1 MKNTSLFRRFLS
13 VVLVLA
19 MVGSLLVPAASAET
33 TKAEPTTR
41 ELELIPTDASAL
53 ESLKLGEAEAN
64 DASVP
69 MEDHALTDVVRV
81 SIVLDKASTLDA
93 GFSTE
98 NIANNAAAMAY
109 REGLR
114 ADQAAMTAKIEQAIG
129 GKLNVQWNLTLA
141 ANIISANVTYGKLD
155 AIKAIDGVK
164 EVFVENR
171 YEPQTEVDA
180 DEPNNGSASYMIGSN
195 ITWANGYTGAG
206 SKVAIIDTGADTLHQ
221 SFSGEGLEYAFTQ
234 TAEEKG
240 MTYDEYVASLDL
252 LTAEK
257 IEAVKGEL
265 NANIGSGEA
274 AYRTTKIPYGYNYVD
289 KNVTYVDHDQDTQG
303 EHGSHVSGISTA
315 NRFIKVGEEY
325 KPALEAVGTQGVAPD
340 AQLVVMKVFG
350 KGGGAYD
357 SDYMVAIEDAIV
369 LGCDSANLSL
379 GSGSAG
385 FSFSAGY
392 EAIMNKLID
401 NGMVVAMSA
410 GNSYGWYSTPYD
422 AQMQP
427 YIHMDDVKY
436 DTAGSPGSFTNS
448 LTVASVDNMGQTG
461 MPLVFGDRH
470 VFYSETSGYGNEPIA
485 TIAGQEYEYVL
496 VDGPGVDDN
505 DHVGAEGDQ
514 FMALG
519 SEVLTGKIAMCY
531 RGSSSFFAKANAAVA
546 QGAIGVVIINNQAG
560 VINMNLTGYSYTA
573 PAVSILKADGD
584 AIKADSEAVKDEEGN
599 VLYYKGTMSVADEL
613 EVQVPEVTDT
623 VTVSDFSS
631 YGMPGTLVLKPEILA
646 PGGSIYSVNG
656 LNNEGGGHDQY
667 EVMSGTSMAS
677 PQVAGMAA
685 VMGQY
690 IRENGLCEKTGLT
703 ARQLINSLL
712 MSTAHPVYDSY
723 GEYWPVFRVGAGLGN
738 VADASAAQSYIL
750 MDEDSTMFPD
760 SAKDGKVKAELGD
773 DPDRTGEY
781 SYKFTVNPIEGTKQF
796 TLRTDMFLQDYAGNA
811 GYGYL
816 QYTGTTSIS
825 NVIGY
830 FGISDP
836 GYEVSYVVNGET
848 YENAYRVEADVNGDG
863 ETNEADAQ
871 AILDYVA
878 GELAEDAAFDAEI
891 ADVDG
896 DGKITTYDAHLI
908 LQSAAT
914 PIITANGPTEV
925 TVNIKLTDTAKEVID
940 FFYNATYIQGYTFV
954 DPVADE
960 EGSMDVVHSIPI
972 LAFYGSWTDAS
983 MLDRTS
989 VIDNAY
995 GTGKRPYFKNDNINY
1010 MTVKDANGATVYM
1023 GNPYAIED
1031 KFPVDRLAMNSATT
1045 IQSFTYMPIRN
1056 IATQAFAVTDE
1067 EGKVIYSQAASGQK
1081 FAPYYYVNGGTWQ
1094 NVGVANYNVGKTL
1107 GSTGVK
1113 EGDKVTVGFYALPEY
1128 YGVVNAKNNGEVAT
1142 TGGLDND
1149 GFKSVLESGIV
1160 GDGAGIKYTVTVDDT
1175 APTVIGAMQDLIT
1188 GNIVVKCS
1196 DNNYVAY
1203 VAVTNKSGSKLYFGT
1218 VPEQTAAGE
1227 VLEVPLNIEEALPKE
1242 VTLLVGDYAGNEAAF
1257 KVNLGGSG
1265 ADDNGGLMVGFVT
1278 DQTSA
1283 APGQGNRAWEI
1294 DKDTLTY
1301 NYSDGT
1307 FEGLSVYA
1315 NMDAAVRAAEYAGG
1329 YVFMA
1334 STDGWFYAAELN
1346 ALDEAARVGSF
1357 SETTE
1362 TIYDMA
1368 FNYKDNTM
1376 YVLGTDNMIYTMD
1389 LTTGALTPAYHVTL
1403 PGVSGNYAVANKLA
1417 IDDNGTFYIGN
1428 YGTPNYYAGLSK
1440 FTAPEPV
1447 EEEEPEE
1454 LGELV
1459 YEYGFET
1466 DPAEEGW
1473 TFVDKDGDGKNWDVV
1488 TDSPKEGTNCIKSAS
1503 YENSASYNPD
1513 NWAISCPIDL
1523 SAYDEATFSVW
1534 LKNYMSSYA
1543 ETFALYAGTSADPDE
1558 MTKLGDDVVP
1568 GASWEQVT
1576 ADLSEFAGEATV
1588 YVALRHYNS
1597 YDKFRGYAD
1606 LFGVYGKVIET
1617 EPEEPVVEPVEVE
1630 AERVGDMGVYNY
1642 SNGGAMA
1649 WDHTNHVL
1657 YLVSNYNATQDYDH
1671 YLWVVDT
1678 KTGAATRAN
1687 SVSGSGNTS
1696 TNPSARLYGCVN
1708 GLFIVPGTVAV
1719 VEPTDVAT
1727 DLTVEPTEI
1736 NMFKGQTR
1744 EIKVAVMPWTLTDK
1758 DVTFASDN
1766 ENVATVDDRGTVT
1779 STGIGTATITV
1790 TTVAKAENGEPL
1802 TATVTVNVNEPPAA
1816 ELRGIIWDENGKGQ
1830 ASVFNSNDTE
1840 NWEALAEVG
1849 QLRWGALVGDM
1860 VYGSTD
1866 DTMYGFD
1873 ADTYELE
1880 TYGGIDSMWIPSDA
1894 VELPQDIRD
1903 AFAAMGYNVGP
1914 VLGPNNNGTYLTML
1928 DPEAGK
1934 LLYFDLADTV
1944 FGTDPMAT
1952 IAYAGRG
1959 IYDDGESTDD
1969 NAPEFYV
1976 MTESG
1981 KLYIFTMNHSGSVMW
1996 ELVGE
2001 TGLDLTGV
2009 SDASNSVWA
2018 SSVYD
2023 AENEFLYVSHYDGV
2037 DDFAHLYAIDVNDT
2051 SRVGETGNFNTNVWP
2066 VTGLYEY
2073 TPATDLCLK
2082 VNPTD
2087 VVLFE
2092 GDTAEVKI
2100 KVKLGE
2106 TNEYTAEVA
2115 DPSIITFEDGVITG
2129 LKEGETTITVTT
2141 VDTNEAGE
2149 HLTETVNV
2157 KVKGLKSI
2165 EAFVTAQVTDE
2176 RGTRFTKI
2184 SLADATASR
2193 NGVEAPG
2200 DLTSGGR
2207 GGDVYLAGMGTN
2219 FSILDAETFQVT
2231 DTWNGVDAL
2240 YSQYPALDVANFPMF
2255 TDDAGVVDNHKF
2267 LFTTN
2272 VGWLVMPDYSGWNLS
2287 SFMSDMAGVCFA
2299 GTETMDDGTVLY
2311 IYYILGADGTLY
2323 NIGIDFVGGRRT
2335 DPQAILDTGIVLGN
2349 QSDASMAYITTVG
2362 LTGEGGV
2369 ELGDQGILIA
2379 DNGTKKLWY
2388 LDFTAEDMD
2397 DVVCLIGTL
2406 EAENVSGLVGTFDS
2420 MASFGEIEEPE
2431 PEPEPE
2437 PDPNAIASWSFET
2450 DPEADGWTFNGTES
2464 VNWYWSTNNPGN
2476 YDYSTHANDGTH
2488 FIMSA
2493 SFIDNVGAFQADN
2506 WAISPAVAVPA
2517 EGAKLSFYATNANAE
2532 YPEPVDVYVG
2542 TSTDTQEMTLLSNL
2556 NPTTGYD
2563 DDWTAYEFDLS
2574 DYAGQT
2580 VYIAFHDSNYDGYE
2594 FWLDTVK
2601 VISLA
2606 DEGDSAEVPAK
2617 EYQAVTPAFLKADLQ
2632 LGTARMDSAIT
2643 SNVEMQKLGEP
2654 TNAVVGGTNAA
2665 KAGLSVEPLK
2675 LPVDETSVSNGNVE
2689 IKLSEDVAVT
2699 NGLIK
2704 VTYDADKLTY
2714 VDTVSGVSLKSIHHE
2729 IYEPADGEEPALK
2742 TGVIVFAYASA
2753 DEIAAENVL
2762 ATLKFTYEDA
2772 DINTTVVVTT
2782 VERNDDVAVD
2792 EDPLV
2797 IEIGEDK
2804 IYNLVHELKDG
2815 DEVVIVNSGFNK
2827 ALSTDV
2833 ASEKY
2838 LAGKDVVP
2846 TDNKI
2851 VNPDADTVWTVRI
2864 TEEGVKFEDAEGN
2877 TLTATLDESNKTGLG
2892 LGEDHNLWILEATD
2906 ADATYY
2912 VKSADVTYSN
2922 KAQYLEYYSSK
2933 DYFSIYGLQT
2943 GKENMYTIQFYANRE
2958 DEHDCKISHFV
2969 DLEEY
2974 PYGTPEHEAIEWAYT
2989 HGYAK
2994 GMDETHFSPAT
3005 IVTRAQAM
3013 TFLYAV
3019 NGKPTDFEMPTETF
3033 SDVSESDWF
3042 YKYVMWGLSMGLTKG
3057 FPDGTFGP
3065 DLEVTRA
3072 QMLQFFYA
3080 AEGKPEVTAEN
3091 PYTDVPDDAWYKK
3104 AAIWAYEN
3112 GLEKGEDGVFAESTP
3127 CPRVT
3132 VVLYLYRYY
3141 TGNGRIE

>member
-41 ELELIPTDASAL
+41 ELELIPTDASAM

-180 DEPNNGSASYMIGSN
+180 DEPNNGAASYMIGSN

-206 SKVAIIDTGADTLHQ
+206 SKVAVIDTGADTLHQ
-221 SFSGEGLEYAFTQ
+221 SFSGEGLEHAFTQ

-240 MTYDEYVASLDL
+240 MSYDEYVASLDL

-265 NANIGSGEA
+265 NANIGSGAA

-289 KNVTYVDHDQDTQG
+289 NDVTYVDHDQDTQG

-379 GSGSAG
+379 GSSSAG
-385 FSFSAGY
+385 FGFSGVY
-392 EAIMNKLID
+392 ETVMNKLID
-401 NGMVVAMSA
+401 NGMVVAISA
-410 GNSYGWYSTPYD
+410 GNSYSWYNTPYD
-422 AQMQP
+422 AQMYP
-427 YIHMDDVKY
+427 YIYMDDVKY
-436 DTAGSPGSFTNS
+436 DTAGSPGSFTNA

-461 MPLVFGDRH
+461 MPLLFGDRH
-470 VFYSETSGYGNEPIA
+470 VFYAESSGYGNEPIS
-485 TIAGQEYEYVL
+485 TLAGQELEYVL

-505 DHVGAEGDQ
+505 DHIGAEGDQ
-514 FMALG
+514 FLALG

-546 QGAIGVVIINNQAG
+546 QGAIGVIIINNQAG

-584 AIKADSEAVKDEEGN
+584 AIKADSEAVMDEEGN

-623 VTVSDFSS
+623 VTVSSFSS

-646 PGGSIYSVNG
+646 PGGNIYSVNG
-656 LNNEGGGHDQY
+656 YNQLPASQGGGFSGGHDQY
-667 EVMSGTSMAS
+667 ELMSGTSMAS

-685 VMGQY
+685 IMGQY
-690 IRENGLCEKTGLT
+690 IRETGLCEKTGLT

-712 MSTAHPVYDSY
+712 MSTAHPVYDSN

-750 MDEDSTMFPD
+750 MDEGSTMFPD

-781 SYKFTVNPIEGTKQF
+781 SYKFTVNPMEGTKQF
-796 TLRTDMFLQDYAGNA
+796 TLRTDMFLQDYAGPA
-811 GYGYL
+811 DYGML
-816 QYTGTTSIS
+816 QDTATASIS
-825 NVIGY
+825 KVIGY

-863 ETNEADAQ
+863 ETDEADAQ
-871 AILDYVA
+871 AILDHVA
-878 GELAEDAAFDAEI
+878 GELAADAAFDAEI

-940 FFYNATYIQGYTFV
+940 YLYNAAYIQGYTYV

-960 EGSMDVVHSIPI
+960 EGCMDVVHSIPI
-972 LAFYGSWTDAS
+972 FAFYGSWTDAS

-995 GTGKRPYFKNDNINY
+995 ETGKRPYFKNNNINY
-1010 MTVKDANGATVYM
+1010 MTVKDAGGDTVYM

-1031 KFPVDRLAMNSATT
+1031 KFPIDRLAMNSATT

-1056 IATQAFAVTDE
+1056 IATQGFAVTDE
-1067 EGKVIYSQAASGQK
+1067 GGKVLYSQAASGQK

-1094 NVGVANYNVGKTL
+1094 NVSIANYNVAKTL

-1128 YGVVNAKNNGEVAT
+1128 YGVVNAKNNGKVAI
-1142 TGGLDND
+1142 TGGLDNA

-1160 GDGAGIKYTVTVDDT
+1160 GDGAAIKYTVTVDDT

-1227 VLEVPLNIEEALPKE
+1227 ELEVPMNIEATLPSE
-1242 VTLLVGDYAGNEAAF
+1242 VILRVADYAGNETAF

-1265 ADDNGGLMVGFVT
+1265 ADDNGGQMIGFVT
-1278 DQTSA
+1278 DKTTA

-1301 NYSDGT
+1301 NYKEST
-1307 FEGLSVYA
+1307 FKGLDVYA
-1315 NMDAAVRAAEYAGG
+1315 NMDVAVRAAEYVGG

-1334 STDGWFYAAELN
+1334 GTDGWFYAAELN

-1357 SETTE
+1357 SKTTE

-1368 FNYKDNTM
+1368 FNYLNNTM
-1376 YVLGTDNMIYTMD
+1376 YVLGTGNMIYSMD
-1389 LTTGALTPAYHVTL
+1389 LTTGALTPAFHVT
-1403 PGVSGNYAVANKLA
+1403 SGDAVMNKMA
-1417 IDDNGTFYIGN
+1417 IDDNGV
-1428 YGTPNYYAGLSK
+1428 YYLGIQGGSSTAALCK
-1440 FTAPEPV
+1440 FTAPATVAEEGEG
-1447 EEEEPEE
+1447 EEEEDPV
-1454 LGELV
+1454 LGKRI
-1459 YEYGFET
+1459 YHFGFET
-1466 DPAEEGW
+1466 DAVEEGW
-1473 TFVDKDGDGKNWDVV
+1473 TFVDKDGDDKNWTVN
-1488 TDSPKEGTNCIKSAS
+1488 SSEAYEGSRCITSAS
-1503 YENSASYNPD
+1503 FLTGEALTPD
-1513 NWAISCPIDL
+1513 NWAVSPAIDL
-1523 SAYDEATFSVW
+1523 SGKETATFSIYA
-1534 LKNYMSSYA
+1534 KQQMGSYP
-1543 ETFALYAGTSADPDE
+1543 ETLALYAGTSADVDE
-1558 MTKLGDDVVP
+1558 MVMVKEDFQPTGEWTQYTVDLTPFIGE
-1568 GASWEQVT
+1568 GQV
-1576 ADLSEFAGEATV
+1576 S
-1588 YVALRHYNS
+1588 VAIRHYNS
-1597 YDKFRGYAD
+1597 TDMFRVHVDNVAVYATAP
-1606 LFGVYGKVIET
+1606 E
-1617 EPEEPVVEPVEVE
+1617 EPEPEPEPEPVVEAVEIT
-1630 AERVGDMGVYNY
+1630 AELVGNMSVYNQ

-1649 WDHTNHVL
+1649 WDHTNRVL
-1657 YLVSNYNATQDYDH
+1657 YLAANYSATQDYDH
-1671 YLWVVDT
+1671 YLWVIDT

-1687 SVSGSGNTS
+1687 SVDGSANNLN
-1696 TNPSARLYGCVN
+1696 NPSARLYGCVN
-1708 GLFIVPGTVAV
+1708 GLFIVPGNVSV

-1736 NMFKGQTR
+1736 NMFKGQSQDIT
-1744 EIKVAVMPWTLTDK
+1744 VAVMPWTLTDK
-1758 DVTFASDN
+1758 DVTFTGDN
-1766 ENVATVDDRGTVT
+1766 ENVAVVNDRGTVT
-1779 STGIGTATITV
+1779 ATGIGTATITV

-1802 TATVTVNVNEPPAA
+1802 TATVTVNVSEPPAA

-1866 DTMYGFD
+1866 DTMYAFD
-1873 ADTYELE
+1873 ADTYEVTEL
-1880 TYGGIDSMWIPSDA
+1880 GSIVSDWIPSDA
-1894 VELPQDIRD
+1894 VELPQDVRD
-1903 AFAAMGYNVGP
+1903 AFAAMGHNVGP

-1934 LLYFDLADTV
+1934 LLYFDLS
-1944 FGTDPMAT
+1944 GTLFASDPMAT

-1959 IYDDGESTDD
+1959 IYDDDD
-1969 NAPEFYV
+1969 NAPQFYV

-1996 ELVGE
+1996 DLIGE
-2001 TGLDLTGV
+2001 TSLDLSGV
-2009 SDASNSVWA
+2009 ADATNSVWA
-2018 SSVYD
+2018 SSVFN
-2023 AENEFLYVSHYDGV
+2023 AENQFLYVSHYDGA

-2051 SRVGETGNFNTNVWP
+2051 TRVGETGTFNTNVWP

-2073 TPATDLCLK
+2073 TPATDLVLK

-2087 VVLFE
+2087 LALFE

-2100 KVKLGE
+2100 KVKMGE
-2106 TNEYTAEVA
+2106 TNEYTAEIA
-2115 DPSIITFEDGVITG
+2115 DPSIITFEDGVVTA
-2129 LKEGETTITVTT
+2129 LKEGTTTITVTT

-2149 HLTETVNV
+2149 HLTETINV
-2157 KVKGLKSI
+2157 SVKGLKSI

-2176 RGTRFTKI
+2176 RGTRFVKI

-2200 DLTSGGR
+2200 NLTAGGR

-2219 FSILDAETFQVT
+2219 YSILDAETFQVT
-2231 DTWNGVDAL
+2231 DIWNGVDPL

-2255 TDDAGVVDNHKF
+2255 LGSDNAVDDSRMV
-2267 LFTTN
+2267 FTTSIN
-2272 VGWLVMPDYSGWNLS
+2272 WLVKPDYNGWNLS
-2287 SFMSDMAGVCFA
+2287 SFINDMAGVCFA

-2311 IYYILGADGTLY
+2311 NYFILGADGSLY
-2323 NIGIDFVGGRRT
+2323 QIGIDFIGGRRT
-2335 DPQAILDTGIVLGN
+2335 NPQKLLDTGIVLGDQN
-2349 QSDASMAYITTVG
+2349 DASMAFITTVD
-2362 LTGEGGV
+2362 LTGEGDLG
-2369 ELGDQGILIA
+2369 LGDQGIVIA
-2379 DNGTKKLWY
+2379 DNGTKNLWY
-2388 LDFTAEDMD
+2388 LDFTAENPD
-2397 DVVCLIGTL
+2397 DVVCRIGTL

-2420 MASFGEIEEPE
+2420 MAAYGSLEPEPEPKPE

-2437 PDPNAIASWSFET
+2437 PAIKTAK
-2450 DPEADGWTFNGTES
+2450 
-2464 VNWYWSTNNPGN
+2464 N
-2476 YDYSTHANDGTH
+2476 Y
-2488 FIMSA
+2488 
-2493 SFIDNVGAFQADN
+2493 
-2506 WAISPAVAVPA
+2506 
-2517 EGAKLSFYATNANAE
+2517 E
-2532 YPEPVDVYVG
+2532 
-2542 TSTDTQEMTLLSNL
+2542 
-2556 NPTTGYD
+2556 
-2563 DDWTAYEFDLS
+2563 
-2574 DYAGQT
+2574 
-2580 VYIAFHDSNYDGYE
+2580 
-2594 FWLDTVK
+2594 
-2601 VISLA
+2601 
-2606 DEGDSAEVPAK
+2606 
-2617 EYQAVTPAFLKADLQ
+2617 AVTPAFLKADLN
-2632 LGTARMDSAIT
+2632 LGYARMDSAIDN
-2643 SNVEMQKLGEP
+2643 NVEMQKLGET

-2729 IYEPADGEEPALK
+2729 IVEPAEGEEPALK

-2772 DINTTVVVTT
+2772 DINTNVVVTT
-2782 VERNDDVAVD
+2782 VERNDNIAVD

-2851 VNPDADTVWTVRI
+2851 VNPAADTVWTVRI

-2892 LGEDHNLWILEATD
+2892 LGEDHNLWTLEATD

-2912 VKSADVTYSN
+2912 VKSADVTYN
-2922 KAQYLEYYSSK
+2922 TKAQYLEYYSSK

-2994 GMDETHFSPAT
+2994 GMDDTHFSPTT

-3019 NGKPTDFEMPTETF
+3019 NGKPTDYEMPTETF
-3033 SDVSESDWF
+3033 SDVPEGEWF
-3042 YKYVMWGLSMGLTKG
+3042 YKPVMWGLSKSLTKG

-3065 DLEVTRA
+3065 NMEVTRA

-3080 AEGKPEVTAEN
+3080 AEGKPAVTAEN
-3091 PYTDVPDDAWYKK
+3091 PYTDVADDAWYKN

-3141 TGNGRIE
+3141 THNALAD

>member
-33 TKAEPTTR
+33 TKTEPTTR

-129 GKLNVQWNLTLA
+129 GKLDVQWNLTLA

-221 SFSGEGLEYAFTQ
+221 SFSGEGLEYAFAQ

-289 KNVTYVDHDQDTQG
+289 KDVTYVDHDQDTQG

-422 AQMQP
+422 EEMYA

-461 MPLVFGDRH
+461 MPLIFGDRH
-470 VFYSETSGYGNEPIA
+470 VFYSESSGYGNDPIS
-485 TIAGQEYEYVL
+485 TLAGQELEYVYFDNYGA
-496 VDGPGVDDN
+496 DGDGNSLLEPYADAIAGKV
-505 DHVGAEGDQ
+505 
-514 FMALG
+514 
-519 SEVLTGKIAMCY
+519 VLCS
-531 RGSSSFFAKANAAVA
+531 RGTSSFYQKVNAAA
-546 QGAIGVVIINNQAG
+546 AAGAIACIIYNNQAG
-560 VINMNLTGYSYTA
+560 TINMNLQGVTTNI
-573 PAVSILKADGD
+573 PAVSILQSDGN
-584 AIKADSEAVKDEEGN
+584 AIKAQSTAVTAEDN
-599 VLYYKGTMSVADEL
+599 TVYYTGTMSISEEMV
-613 EVQVPEVTDT
+613 VQVPEVSDN
-623 VTVSDFSS
+623 VTVSSFSS

-646 PGGSIYSVNG
+646 PGGSIYSVWGANAG
-656 LNNEGGGHDQY
+656 QSSPTTSHEDY
-667 EVMSGTSMAS
+667 EMMSGTSMAS

-712 MSTAHPVYDSY
+712 MSTAHPVYDSN
-723 GEYWPVFRVGAGLGN
+723 GKYWPVFRVGAGLGN

-750 MDEDSTMFPD
+750 MDEGSTMFPD
-760 SAKDGKVKAELGD
+760 TAKDGKVKAELGD

-796 TLRTDMFLQDYAGNA
+796 TLRTDMFLQDFAGNSP
-811 GYGYL
+811 YGYL

-830 FGISDP
+830 FDISDP

-896 DGKITTYDAHLI
+896 DGKFTTYDAHLI

-940 FFYNATYIQGYTFV
+940 YLYNATYIQGYTFV

-989 VIDNAY
+989 VIDSAY
-995 GTGKRPYFKNDNINY
+995 GTGKRPYFKNNNINY

-1031 KFPVDRLAMNSATT
+1031 KFPVDRLAMNSETT

-1067 EGKVIYSQAASGQK
+1067 EGKVIYSQAASGQN
-1081 FAPYYYVNGGTWQ
+1081 FAPYYYVNGSTWQ
-1094 NVGVANYNVGKTL
+1094 NVGTRNYNVGKTL

-1203 VAVTNKSGSKLYFGT
+1203 VAVTNKSGSKLFFGT

-1227 VLEVPLNIEEALPKE
+1227 VLEVPLNIEETLPSE
-1242 VTLLVGDYAGNEAAF
+1242 VVLVVGDYAGNEAAF

-1265 ADDNGGLMVGFVT
+1265 ADDNGGLMIGFVT
-1278 DQTSA
+1278 DKTTA

-1315 NMDAAVRAAEYAGG
+1315 NMDVAVRAAEYAGG

-1334 STDGWFYAAELN
+1334 GTDGWFYAAELN

-1357 SETTE
+1357 SKTTE

-1368 FNYKDNTM
+1368 FNYLNNTM
-1376 YVLGTDNMIYTMD
+1376 YVLGTGNMIYSMD

-1403 PGVSGNYAVANKLA
+1403 TGVSGSYAVANKLA

-1428 YGTPNYYAGLSK
+1428 YGTPYSYAGLSK
-1440 FTAPEPV
+1440 FTAP
-1447 EEEEPEE
+1447 
-1454 LGELV
+1454 
-1459 YEYGFET
+1459 
-1466 DPAEEGW
+1466 
-1473 TFVDKDGDGKNWDVV
+1473 
-1488 TDSPKEGTNCIKSAS
+1488 
-1503 YENSASYNPD
+1503 
-1513 NWAISCPIDL
+1513 
-1523 SAYDEATFSVW
+1523 
-1534 LKNYMSSYA
+1534 
-1543 ETFALYAGTSADPDE
+1543 
-1558 MTKLGDDVVP
+1558 
-1568 GASWEQVT
+1568 
-1576 ADLSEFAGEATV
+1576 
-1588 YVALRHYNS
+1588 
-1597 YDKFRGYAD
+1597 
-1606 LFGVYGKVIET
+1606 

-1657 YLVSNYNATQDYDH
+1657 YLVSNYSATQDYDH

-1727 DLTVEPTEI
+1727 DLIVEPEEI

-1802 TATVTVNVNEPPAA
+1802 TATVTVNVTEPPAA

-1880 TYGGIDSMWIPSDA
+1880 TYGGIVPMWIPSDA

-1903 AFAAMGYNVGP
+1903 AFADMGHNVGP
-1914 VLGPNNNGTYLTML
+1914 VLGPNNNGTYLSMM
-1928 DPEAGK
+1928 DPAAGSII
-1934 LLYFDLADTV
+1934 YFNLSNTL
-1944 FGTDPMAT
+1944 FGSDPMAT

-1969 NAPEFYV
+1969 NAPLFYV

-1981 KLYIFTMNHSGSVMW
+1981 NLYLFIMNHEGSVMW

-2009 SDASNSVWA
+2009 SDATNQIWA

-2051 SRVGETGNFNTNVWP
+2051 SRVGETGTFNTNVWP

-2073 TPATDLCLK
+2073 TPATDLSLK

-2087 VVLFE
+2087 VVMFE

-2106 TNEYTAEVA
+2106 TNEYTAEIA

-2149 HLTETVNV
+2149 HLTETINV

-2200 DLTSGGR
+2200 DVTSGGR

-2335 DPQAILDTGIVLGN
+2335 DPQAILDTGIVLGD
-2349 QSDASMAYITTVG
+2349 QSDASMAFINTVD

-2369 ELGDQGILIA
+2369 ERGDQGIVIA

-2420 MASFGEIEEPE
+2420 MLSLGEIEEPE
-2431 PEPEPE
+2431 PEPEP
-2437 PDPNAIASWSFET
+2437 AIKTAK
-2450 DPEADGWTFNGTES
+2450 
-2464 VNWYWSTNNPGN
+2464 N
-2476 YDYSTHANDGTH
+2476 Y
-2488 FIMSA
+2488 
-2493 SFIDNVGAFQADN
+2493 
-2506 WAISPAVAVPA
+2506 
-2517 EGAKLSFYATNANAE
+2517 E
-2532 YPEPVDVYVG
+2532 
-2542 TSTDTQEMTLLSNL
+2542 
-2556 NPTTGYD
+2556 
-2563 DDWTAYEFDLS
+2563 
-2574 DYAGQT
+2574 
-2580 VYIAFHDSNYDGYE
+2580 
-2594 FWLDTVK
+2594 
-2601 VISLA
+2601 
-2606 DEGDSAEVPAK
+2606 
-2617 EYQAVTPAFLKADLQ
+2617 AVTPAFLKVDLD
-2632 LGTARMDSAIT
+2632 LGYARMDSAID

-2782 VERNDDVAVD
+2782 VERNDNVAVD

-2851 VNPDADTVWTVRI
+2851 VNPAADTVWTVHI

-2892 LGEDHNLWILEATD
+2892 LGEDHNLWILEATN

-2912 VKSADVTYSN
+2912 VKSADVTYSD

-3042 YKYVMWGLSMGLTKG
+3042 YKYVMWGLSKGLTKG